1 MNQNKASKFN
11 FQGFWS
17 EVITIKVFKYEV
29 MLSNDN
35 DRDYYKTG
43 LVVSESEEKAQNEVY
58 EYYDAKTT
66 DYVSHNIILTEIS
79 LDEGIIIEDWGE

>member
-1 MNQNKASKFN
+1 MKFN

-43 LVVSESEEKAQNEVY
+43 LVVSESEEKAQNEIY

>member
-1 MNQNKASKFN
+1 M
-11 FQGFWS
+11 
-17 EVITIKVFKYEV
+17 ITIKVFKYEV

-43 LVVSESEEKAQNEVY
+43 LVVSESEEKAQNEIY

-79 LDEGIIIEDWGE
+79 LDEGIIIED

>member
-1 MNQNKASKFN
+1 M
-11 FQGFWS
+11 
-17 EVITIKVFKYEV
+17 ITIKVFKYEV

-43 LVVSESEEKAQNEVY
+43 LVVSESEEKAQNEIY
-58 EYYDAKTT
+58 EYYDDKTT

-79 LDEGIIIEDWGE
+79 LDEGIIIED

>member
-1 MNQNKASKFN
+1 MKFN

-43 LVVSESEEKAQNEVY
+43 LVVSESEEKAQNEIY

-79 LDEGIIIEDWGE
+79 LDEGINIEDWGE